1 MRKRIAVLAIVLGA
15 MVPSGIRA
23 EQSPRPVSEENSVC
37 AVAGDVR
44 DGSGRPVYGAT
55 VLLEPAGLFAETD
68 RDGGFC
74 FADVV
79 GGQYRLRVVAP
90 GFQEVELDKVEVR
103 AGRQRVIEV
112 ALAPAFRS
120 EVVVTATRTESRL
133 GETPVRTEVVGRDTI
148 RQIGALTLADAVEF
162 TTGVRVENN
171 CQNCNFSQ
179 IRLLGL
185 DGAYTQI
192 LTDGLATVS
201 SLAQVY
207 GVEHIPARMI
217 ERIEVVKGGASAV
230 YGPGAVGGVINV
242 IPHEPRVSGASV
254 ESRVGWMGGGPATS
268 FNALADWVPENGGGF
283 LSAYAQVDQVR
294 GLDVDGD
301 GFTEVGKRELEAFG
315 IRFGRLLM
323 GESGRLTVGLQRVTE
338 DRRGGDQL
346 DLPEH
351 EVELAESAST
361 RRTLV
366 DVTFLR
372 AVNSSFDYRLAASYA
387 ATDRDTYYGAGG
399 DPNAYGESSGPM
411 AVLDGQVNL
420 HRGAHLVSVGVQASR
435 EEMRDSQPAYNR
447 FTDETYTNV
456 GVFLQDQW
464 VPMPGLDVVAGVRVD
479 RHSALDETVASP
491 RLAVRYSPRP
501 ELAWRTAVSTG
512 FRAPQLFD
520 EDLHITQVGGEGQ
533 VIRNSP
539 DLTRESSRNVLSGL
553 EWTPVTARGTGLFEV
568 NLFHTALRD
577 LFYVIEDDDPF
588 TPEVEFTRV
597 NLGAAS
603 VYGVELN
610 AGWSTGPWTVQAGW
624 VEQRGR
630 FREPEPDFGSR
641 DFHRTPDQYGVLLV
655 SARPLPRWQVMAA
668 ARYTG
673 PMLVPHYEGFIDEDR
688 LETSPSFLTLDF
700 SLSREVR
707 LGPGRGA
714 PKIEVTAGVKNLTN
728 AYQKDFDQ
736 GPDRDAGYIYGPRF
750 PRTVH
755 VGTLLRF

>member
-1 MRKRIAVLAIVLGA
+1 MTRSTATLILITLTLVAGVA
-15 MVPSGIRA
+15 RA
-23 EQSPRPVSEENSVC
+23 EQPPAPTGSNREEC
-37 AVAGDVR
+37 AVSGEVR
-44 DGSGRPVYGAT
+44 DGSGRPVYGAA
-55 VLLEPAGLFAETD
+55 VVLEPAGLFTETD
-68 RDGGFC
+68 RAGAFC
-74 FADVV
+74 FPRVAA
-79 GGQYRLRVVAP
+79 GQHRLRVVAP
-90 GFQEVELDKVEVR
+90 GFQEVQLDEVEVHSDR
-103 AGRQRVIEV
+103 RRVIEV
-112 ALAPAFRS
+112 ALLPAFRT

-133 GETPVRTEVVGRDTI
+133 GEAPVRTEVVGQETI

-171 CQNCNFSQ
+171 CQNCNFAQ

-207 GVEHIPARMI
+207 GIEHIPARMI
-217 ERIEVVKGGASAV
+217 DRIEVVKGGGSAV

-242 IPHEPRVSGASV
+242 IPHEPRVSGGSV

-268 FNALADWVPENGGGF
+268 FNAVGDWVPERGGGF
-283 LSAYAQVDQVR
+283 LTAFAQVDQVR

-301 GFTEVGKRELEAFG
+301 GFTEVGQRDFEAFG
-315 IRFGRLLM
+315 VRFGRLVM
-323 GESGRLTVGLQRVTE
+323 GETGRFTVSLQRVNE

-346 DLPEH
+346 DRPEH
-351 EVELAESAST
+351 EAEIAESVST
-361 RRTLV
+361 RRTMV
-366 DVTFLR
+366 DVSFLR
-372 AVNSSFDYRLAASYA
+372 AVNGNVNYRLAASYA
-387 ATDRDTYYGAGG
+387 ATDRDTYYGSGG

-411 AVLDGQVNL
+411 AVLDGQVNVQ
-420 HRGAHLVSVGVQASR
+420 RGAHLISAGVQASR
-435 EEMRDSQPAYNR
+435 EGMRDSQPAYNR

-456 GVFLQDQW
+456 GVFVQDQW
-464 VPMPGLDVVAGVRVD
+464 VPMAGLDVVAGVRLD

-501 ELAWRTAVSTG
+501 DLAWRSAVSTG

-539 DLTRESSRNVLSGL
+539 DLTRESSRNVLTGL
-553 EWTPVTARGTGLFEV
+553 EWTPVTTRGTGLFEV

-577 LFYVIEDDDPF
+577 LFYVVEDDDPL

-597 NLGAAS
+597 NLGAAG
-603 VYGVELN
+603 VYGVEVN
-610 AGWSTGPWTVQAGW
+610 AGWSTGLWTVQAGW

-630 FREPEPDFGSR
+630 FREPEPDFDSR

-655 SARPLPRWQVMAA
+655 SARPLPRWQVVAA

-688 LETSPSFLTLDF
+688 LESTPSFLTLDF
-700 SLSREVR
+700 SLSREFR

-714 PKIEVTAGVKNLTN
+714 PKLEFTAGVKNVTN

-736 GPDRDAGYIYGPRF
+736 GPERDAGYIYGPRF

-755 VGTLLRF
+755 LGTLLRF